1 MKMTADDDNRILK
14 TSNEIAT
21 ATFLLL
27 FGV

>member
-1 MKMTADDDNRILK
+1 MMMTADDDNRMLK
-14 TSNEIAT
+14 TSNETGT